1 MTDII
6 NKLDETLLGLMPN
19 DGIRFFGLCQQVV
32 KGEQTHPVTIDER
45 KQVSIQDNWDVI
57 CFHRRLGTA
66 SIEPSDEQDF
76 GRSIGRKVAQNMRT
90 FVAHKVDKG
99 EEWIYDFAN
108 NMPVH
113 VDIAGVY
120 EFVDIGGLTL
130 NTDQVA
136 IYNEEFGENS
146 YEKHIQDWNIYALEY
161 AIEFIRC

>member
-1 MTDII
+1 
-6 NKLDETLLGLMPN
+6 
-19 DGIRFFGLCQQVV
+19 
-32 KGEQTHPVTIDER
+32 
-45 KQVSIQDNWDVI
+45 
-57 CFHRRLGTA
+57 
-66 SIEPSDEQDF
+66 
-76 GRSIGRKVAQNMRT
+76 
-90 FVAHKVDKG
+90 
-99 EEWIYDFAN
+99 
-108 NMPVH
+108 MPVH